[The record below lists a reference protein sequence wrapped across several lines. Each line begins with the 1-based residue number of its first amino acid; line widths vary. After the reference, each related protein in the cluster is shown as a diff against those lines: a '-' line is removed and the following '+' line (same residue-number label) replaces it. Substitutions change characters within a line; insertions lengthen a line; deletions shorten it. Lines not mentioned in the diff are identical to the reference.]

1 MKKFNRIFGI
11 DVSKDNLDIFNSSNS
26 VFSQIPN
33 TEKSILKW
41 IKKVDPLTDLFV
53 FEPTGPYSDR
63 LLHLLSDRN
72 ISIVLVNPVQSN
84 AFTKAQGI
92 ISKNDKQAAKTLALM
107 GQSLDLPL
115 FKKSSNTMYE
125 RKQLLMGVNALKKQR
140 QMLKNQLHALSHQV
154 LFAPKVKAAL
164 KETLESV
171 EQNLQELEEALN
183 GLSDEEHEQQFKLIT
198 SVVGIGNKTANLL
211 LTATGG
217 LQNFQQARQLS
228 KFIGVVPYSHDSGT
242 SVKIKG
248 TITKKGNSLL
258 RASLYMAAR
267 SAKRFNFA
275 CKELYERLRAIGKPH
290 KIAMVAIMNK
300 LIKQVFG
307 VVYSK
312 KEFDNLYYLN
322 FQNT

>member
-11 DVSKDNLDIFNSSNS
+11 DVSKDTLDIFNSSIS
-26 VFSQIPN
+26 IFSQIPN

-41 IKKVDPLTDLFV
+41 IKKVDPLTDLVV
-53 FEPTGPYSDR
+53 FEPTGSYSDR
-63 LLHLLSDRN
+63 LLHLLSDSG
-72 ISIVLVNPVQSN
+72 ISTALVNPVQSN

-107 GQSLDLPL
+107 GQCLDLPL
-115 FKKSSNTMYE
+115 FKKSNNTMYE
-125 RKQLLMGVNALKKQR
+125 RKQLLMGLNALKKQR
-140 QMLKNQLHALSHQV
+140 QMLKNQLHALSHQI
-154 LFAPKVKAAL
+154 LFAPKVEAAL
-164 KETLESV
+164 KQTLETV
-171 EQNLQELEEALN
+171 EQNLQQLEEELN
-183 GLSDEEHEQQFKLIT
+183 DLSDEEHEEQLKLIT
-198 SVVGIGNKTANLL
+198 SVVGIGTKTANLL

-217 LQNFQQARQLS
+217 LQNFDQARQLS

-242 SVKIKG
+242 SIKIKG
-248 TITKKGNSLL
+248 SITKKGNRTL

-275 CKELYERLRAIGKPH
+275 CKELYERLRAKGKPH

-307 VVYSK
+307 VVSSK
-312 KEFDNLYYLN
+312 KEFDNEHYLE
-322 FQNT
+322 FLK